1 MQINERG
8 DIVISSDNN
17 IMQIIQEYIQTM
29 EEGWL
34 EKTLL
39 LFRDIKSLN
48 SMQSIIAQFE
58 DINKSWKSPEIMDFI
73 TQLHSIYWEK
83 SNRNVIV

>member
-39 LFRDIKSLN
+39 LFRDIESLN

-58 DINKSWKSPEIMDFI
+58 NINKSWKSPEIMDFI

-83 SNRNVIV
+83 SNYIQKG